1 MAHLPGHNRPFTS
14 FLTQGM
20 QNTNQNLN
28 TMGLPNDP
36 IYYPKNPNPSE
47 LPMQQNFM
55 GTGGPKPTDKFEN
68 PSNISIQPGFGSF
81 GNFFNKPMPK
91 GPSEIPMQQD
101 FMDMGGPKPPD
112 KIQNP
117 SNIFMQQD
125 FIGTGNIKPIEEP
138 SLGNQIDFPN
148 YLQEDPNYVAP
159 PLGGG
164 MQTNPNVD
172 EQLNIVGQGFD
183 VNNDGVVDFFDL
195 YEAQSQQ
202 EYFGD
207 DFATWL
213 MNTQYE
219 GEPGIEFANWWN
231 SFSQEQQESFQSA
244 WQNTLELVPSYEQ
257 NFLENLTGYIVG
269 SPGVQAQQFT
279 GGGGQGGQAA
289 RQLYFP
295 GTSGGFA
302 GVGSGIDSSM
312 LQNLLNR
319 G

>member
-68 PSNISIQPGFGSF
+68 PSNIPIQPGFGSF
-81 GNFFNKPMPK
+81 GDFFNKPMPK

-101 FMDMGGPKPPD
+101 FMDMGGPKPTD

-117 SNIFMQQD
+117 IISAVDSNIDRPMYGGGQD
-125 FIGTGNIKPIEEP
+125 DFLDFGVIDTSPIEDSP
-138 SLGNQIDFPN
+138 GLSP
-148 YLQEDPNYVAP
+148 VAA
-159 PLGGG
+159 
-164 MQTNPNVD
+164 
-172 EQLNIVGQGFD
+172 GFD
-183 VNNDGVVDFFDL
+183 VNNDGVVNALDAL
-195 YEAQSQQ
+195 AATSQYQS
-202 EYFGD
+202 ED
-207 DFATWL
+207 DFYI
-213 MNTQYE
+213 QYFSSMFPE
-219 GEPGIEFANWWN
+219 GFDVAGDFMQNPESYFAQAASMGLNPQAEYDN
-231 SFSQEQQESFQSA
+231 YMSSYQS
-244 WQNTLELVPSYEQ
+244 
-257 NFLENLTGYIVG
+257 FLENLQGYVVSQLG
-269 SPGVQAQQFT
+269 APGVQAQQFT
-279 GGGGQGGQAA
+279 GGGGQGGQQA
-289 RQLYFP
+289 RQLYYP